1 MRSSVSVR
9 FGAKP
14 GKLSQ
19 GGGMPES
26 FSMLRLLLLALIA
39 YFAYLL
45 LLFVFQRFII
55 YPGRSIW
62 TPAPPPPSAE
72 ITELWFATGVKTEA
86 WYLSPRGHKGR
97 RPAVLF
103 FHGNGEI
110 IDFLPDQVEAFRRW
124 GLGVMLVEFPGYGR
138 SAGTPTEAS
147 ITAVALA
154 AYDALIARPDVDPRL
169 VTAFGRSLG
178 CGAACAL
185 SRERTVAALILQ
197 APFTSLR
204 DFAPRFLVPRV
215 LIRDVFDN
223 RAALS
228 RYPGPVLILHGT
240 RDDVI
245 PVAHG
250 RELARTAPAA
260 EYLEM
265 DCAHNDC
272 PPDHHEYWDT
282 IRRFMVSH
290 NLGVRN

>member
-1 MRSSVSVR
+1 
-9 FGAKP
+9 
-14 GKLSQ
+14 
-19 GGGMPES
+19 MPEN
-26 FSMLRLLLLALIA
+26 SMLRMLLLAFTVYL
-39 YFAYLL
+39 AYLL
-45 LLFVFQRFII
+45 LLFIFQRAII
-55 YPGRSIW
+55 YPGRSILA
-62 TPAPPPPSAE
+62 PAVSPPAAD
-72 ITELWFATGVKTEA
+72 IIQLWLTTRVKTEA
-86 WYLSPRGHKGR
+86 WFLPPRGHKGR

-110 IDFLPDQVEAFRRW
+110 IDFLPDQVEEFRRW

-147 ITAVALA
+147 ITAAAVA
-154 AYDALIARPDVDPRL
+154 AYDALIARPDVDPRMI
-169 VTAFGRSLG
+169 TAFGRSIG

-185 SRERTVAALILQ
+185 IRERAVTGLILQ

-204 DFAPRFLVPRV
+204 DFAPKFLVPRL

-223 RAALS
+223 RKAL
-228 RYPGPVLILHGT
+228 RGYPGPVLILHGT

-272 PPDHHEYWDT
+272 PPDQHKYWDT
-282 IRRFMVSH
+282 IRRFMVTR
-290 NLGVRN
+290 NLGIGN